1 MLMHSVFF
9 SLERLNVRVLNGA
22 RNNTNTNTNTNS
34 TANSNSTAN
43 TNSTA
48 NSTAS
53 LAVACVPHIPFLPTP
68 DRRHLVPIED
78 YKLKYHTL

>member
-1 MLMHSVFF
+1 MHSVFF

-22 RNNTNTNTNTNS
+22 RNNTNTNTNTN
-34 TANSNSTAN
+34 TNS
-43 TNSTA
+43 NSTA

-53 LAVACVPHIPFLPTP
+53 LAVACVPHIPFFPTP

>member
-22 RNNTNTNTNTNS
+22 RTNTNTNT
-34 TANSNSTAN
+34 TAN
-43 TNSTA
+43 T
-48 NSTAS
+48 TAS
-53 LAVACVPHIPFLPTP
+53 LAVAFVPHIPFFPTP
-68 DRRHLVPIED
+68 DRRHLVPIEY